1 MVFDVRV
8 ARRHPTGARPAND
21 KPKATA
27 MTELVIHF
35 DDACDTD
42 ACALCGGKTGG
53 GHGPRLF
60 RVGSR
65 QAVCRSCG
73 RKHAPGLAALVDLA
87 HTAERVG
94 RVSRHTVVPPLTSLL
109 DLARAAEDY
118 TTATPGR
125 RRRAAA
131 A

>member
-1 MVFDVRV
+1 
-8 ARRHPTGARPAND
+8 
-21 KPKATA
+21 
-27 MTELVIHF
+27 MTDLVIHF

-53 GHGPRLF
+53 GRGPRLS
-60 RVGSR
+60 RAGSR
-65 QAVCRSCG
+65 DAVCRSCG
-73 RKHAPGLAALVDLA
+73 RQHAPGLAALVELA

-94 RVSRHTVVPPLTSLL
+94 RIGRHTVVPPLTSLL

-118 TTATPGR
+118 TTATPAR
-125 RRRAAA
+125 YRPAAA